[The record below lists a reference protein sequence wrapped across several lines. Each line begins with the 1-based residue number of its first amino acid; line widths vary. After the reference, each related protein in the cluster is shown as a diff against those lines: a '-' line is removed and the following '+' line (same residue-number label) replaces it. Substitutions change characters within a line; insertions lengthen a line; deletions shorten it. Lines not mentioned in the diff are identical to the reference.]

1 MRADYRFF
9 KQIWVSGLMELAWEA
24 DVLPLNYARQRCQH
38 AKRHGTPQGFPR
50 YRLKSKG
57 VFRRR

>member
-24 DVLPLNYARQRCQH
+24 DVLPLNYARAWHRI
-38 AKRHGTPQGFPR
+38 AKRGGVGQGRARPE
-50 YRLKSKG
+50 LLA
-57 VFRRR
+57 V